1 MKKTTIFLF
10 LTIMFFG
17 NRGFSQENQNPSESR
32 KKNLM
37 ELLDYRYRGGFYS
50 FERLFFREVEYNEFA
65 LKNCVIG
72 IMIVRFEV
80 DCEGQIKNLVIKN
93 PLGWGLNEQV
103 QGFLQKTE
111 GNWNKCTDDRYTRF
125 EVPIQFTINDTET
138 NSTDGIIIMQK
149 DLTGYNCKPDSYYR
163 EKFDDAYK
171 KGKKKKALKYIQD
184 LIRRDPYNS
193 ELYELRKE
201 LLEDKKK

>member
-1 MKKTTIFLF
+1 M
-10 LTIMFFG
+10 
-17 NRGFSQENQNPSESR
+17 
-32 KKNLM
+32 
-37 ELLDYRYRGGFYS
+37 
-50 FERLFFREVEYNEFA
+50 
-65 LKNCVIG
+65 
-72 IMIVRFEV
+72 
-80 DCEGQIKNLVIKN
+80 
-93 PLGWGLNEQV
+93 
-103 QGFLQKTE
+103 QKTE